1 MRLVPLGFPVQ
12 RHFQVLELEIL
23 QRGGF
28 EVELVRKVTI
38 ARFSA
43 HININGSNSQ
53 YQIQILGNISFL
65 HKTDLSK
72 VLAASISAYSLHR
85 RLDDSN
91 VWRDPCCRGSALL
104 RCGGEPFMSPWSTEG
119 DIYCSTKISQDLDYS
134 FPLLLIQ

>member
-12 RHFQVLELEIL
+12 GHFQVLELEIL

-43 HININGSNSQ
+43 HININGSNNQ

-91 VWRDPCCRGSALL
+91 VWWNPSNGGSALS
-104 RCGGEPFMSPWSTEG
+104 RQGGEPFMSSHMSKD
-119 DIYCSTKISQDLDYS
+119 DINLRSKDIESLH
-134 FPLLLIQ
+134 F